1 MTYAAGQISQQ
12 QAIYDQIKNL
22 TVRIVQLVF
31 ILHTDDRSRDQVF
44 FQHPIEASRGNISE
58 SLPRYSLTLGQT
70 TTSLKNRLDSAMA
83 RLDLLCS
90 QDEDAGLLDETQ
102 HKQRAKLFE
111 WVFRISHNLL
121 SRSFSTS
128 TLRLIKDAGNV
139 LYNRINTEGYKES
152 QDDIQAVSGIAE
164 DIRDALLD
172 YQVCSDTSYATGVQL
187 RLGHFD
193 RRGSNGRYTTRTAS

>member
-1 MTYAAGQISQQ
+1 MG
-12 QAIYDQIKNL
+12 
-22 TVRIVQLVF
+22 
-31 ILHTDDRSRDQVF
+31 
-44 FQHPIEASRGNISE
+44 
-58 SLPRYSLTLGQT
+58 YSLTLGQKST
-70 TTSLKNRLDSAMA
+70 RLKNKLDSAMA
-83 RLDLLCS
+83 RLDRLCL
-90 QDEDAGLLDETQ
+90 QDEDAGLWDENE

-111 WVFRISHNLL
+111 WVFRITHNLP

-128 TLRLIKDAGNV
+128 TLRLIKDAGDV

-172 YQVCSDTSYATGVQL
+172 YQVCSDPPYSTGVQL